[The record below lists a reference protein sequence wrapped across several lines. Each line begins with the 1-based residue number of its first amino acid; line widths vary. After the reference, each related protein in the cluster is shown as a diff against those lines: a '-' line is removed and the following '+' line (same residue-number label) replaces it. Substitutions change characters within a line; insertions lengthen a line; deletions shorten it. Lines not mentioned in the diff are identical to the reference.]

1 MTMSTEEKN
10 DQPKQNNRIKKGD
23 ILLLLGILF
32 FSALFF
38 GAVRLFASKGGVA
51 VVTVNGEKHITL
63 DLSEDREETIT
74 TDLGT
79 NTIRVKDGEVSVISA
94 DCPDKLCEKH
104 SAIHLSGETIVCL
117 PHKLVV
123 EVKAK

>member
-1 MTMSTEEKN
+1 MSSEEKSE
-10 DQPKQNNRIKKGD
+10 QPKQNNRIKKGD
-23 ILLLLGILF
+23 FLLLAGILL

-38 GAVRLFASKGGVA
+38 FAVRLFASKGGVA
-51 VVTVNGEKHITL
+51 VVTCDGEVRLTL
-63 DLSEDREETIT
+63 DLSEDREETIK

-79 NTIRVKDGEVSVISA
+79 NTVRVKNGEVSVISA

-123 EVKAK
+123 EVKAE